1 MLMDCNMPGGSPEQS
16 NAATTDALPA
26 ELGTACTTAATHAAA
41 PVTPSSR
48 INLDDLFMMTEP
60 SPARCVP

>member
-1 MLMDCNMPGGSPEQS
+1 MLIDCNMPGGSPEQS
-16 NAATTDALPA
+16 NAATSDASPA

-41 PVTPSSR
+41 PATPSVR
-48 INLDDLFMMTEP
+48 INPDDLFMMTDP